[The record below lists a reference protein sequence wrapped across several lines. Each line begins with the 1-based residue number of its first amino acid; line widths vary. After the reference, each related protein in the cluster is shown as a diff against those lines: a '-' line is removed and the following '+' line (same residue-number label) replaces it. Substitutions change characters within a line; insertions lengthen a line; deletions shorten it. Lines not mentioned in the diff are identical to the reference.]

1 MMTSGGSEAD
11 LSDAVSV
18 KKQTNKQTKQ
28 KTMSIV
34 RMIYDNVVT
43 KQSKFSHSSY
53 EQIVAFVEKTCLLT
67 TLRMD
72 ELNNSYE
79 RYFTSNGFNIW
90 RQKTLRQFCNKV

>member
-18 KKQTNKQTKQ
+18 KKKNKQTDKK

-43 KQSKFSHSSY
+43 KQSKLSHSSH
-53 EQIVAFVEKTCLLT
+53 E
-67 TLRMD
+67 
-72 ELNNSYE
+72 
-79 RYFTSNGFNIW
+79 
-90 RQKTLRQFCNKV
+90 